1 MGGAGLNDWTKSGKV
16 RARITDEGALEVRC
30 FGLTTQAKYYKPL
43 LREFIAKRHESI
55 AAQWAGEREGYT
67 PGSRRRPSGRG
78 ERRERL

>member
-1 MGGAGLNDWTKSGKV
+1 VV
-16 RARITDEGALEVRC
+16 R
-30 FGLTTQAKYYKPL
+30 KPL
-43 LREFIAKRHESI
+43 LREFVAKRHESI